1 MTSPVPYES
10 RVRPLIA
17 AATPAPWE
25 ARGRYAE
32 PAVRGPSGESV
43 IDIGDDGACSDPD
56 CCGGPSYHVEI
67 SDANARLIVTAVS
80 TAAASADLAE
90 AVRAYKDAT
99 DRREAYEAEF
109 REMWEA
115 DKPHHSHKVAALLT
129 VETNAY
135 RAMLAA
141 LSRLDSAASSAGGA

>member
-1 MTSPVPYES
+1 MTAPVPYES

-17 AATPAPWE
+17 AATPAPWV
-25 ARGRYAE
+25 AY
-32 PAVRGPSGESV
+32 
-43 IDIGDDGACSDPD
+43 DYPD
-56 CCGGPSYHVEI
+56 CITTFVEGVNTGNGY
-67 SDANARLIVTAVS
+67 DGEMKVEDARLIVALRS